1 MNWVLLLPLQ
11 PAGLCSARPMHWWML
26 TEKHTVLGKALN
38 AAVVVSVKPWCRQRA
53 PSQQAHTERFH
64 CSRLSFAANVF
75 WNSTAEDY
83 QWSHHQGGTNTTK
96 TGHFSPKFSFLVCI
110 ITKCAYFNQVEFHFP
125 FHLLCD
131 IAWKQMRLQNTH
143 TTITHLLTEK
153 REDGNHWNNVHSYF
167 YISVFIHPFARTFF
181 YTSVP
186 RECHAANYGC

>member
-1 MNWVLLLPLQ
+1 MGPSSKLRQLNLWPENKCINMNWVLLLPLQ

-143 TTITHLLTEK
+143 NHHPLANGKK
-153 REDGNHWNNVHSYF
+153 RGWKSLE
-167 YISVFIHPFARTFF
+167 
-181 YTSVP
+181 
-186 RECHAANYGC
+186 